1 MKKRLLGILFCII
14 LVIMDVAVVLGAQ
27 GSVNFNE
34 DKKQGEK
41 DKQININVSI
51 KGDED
56 LGTYYVQLGYDSRY
70 MEYVS
75 GAETGGNGLVVLK
88 GTATGKEIKYALTFN
103 CISGGSTELN
113 VKAAKITTKASG
125 NTEEVELDI
134 SHKVD
139 ISIAGEVTVTDD
151 DKGNEEIP
159 VCGATVELNGSKFYI
174 VDLSQYIP
182 KEATWNYTLV
192 NGTINGTKLTY
203 MVDSDNTVKF
213 LYLTDDFVNCHLYAV
228 GADDGLLYKCNVFVG
243 GDKKFYL
250 TNAKVSNNWPEDMT
264 LDQINRQAIY
274 AVMDEEGHV
283 GFYHLTD
290 NGALVNWDSESGAG
304 ARTRSVYKWI
314 FIISGGI
321 LLIIIGIALL
331 RALTTPK
338 EKHESASRETIEIQ
352 TINLE
357 DEQDEDLVV
366 EKVPRPSDVVI
377 NVSNVTMKFKI
388 SNSNASGLKEY
399 FIQLIT
405 KKINYRELFALDNIS
420 FKVKKGDVV
429 GIIGSN
435 GSGKSTLLR
444 IISGALVPTM
454 GKVKVDRRKLQILT
468 LGTGFDM
475 ELTARENIYL
485 NGAIIG
491 LSKEFIDA
499 NFESIVQYAELEGFV
514 DEKVKNFSSGMVSRL
529 GFAIATA
536 GEVAEILILD
546 EVLSVGDE
554 HFRKKSL
561 KKIKEMIHSGATVL
575 MVSHSMQN
583 IIENCNKVVWIEK
596 GKLMMVGEARE
607 VCEAYRASIQE

>member
-1 MKKRLLGILFCII
+1 MKKRILGFVLCLLFVLMN
-14 LVIMDVAVVLGAQ
+14 LTVVLGAE
-27 GSVNFNE
+27 GSVSFDESN
-34 DKKQGEK
+34 KQSNK
-41 DKQININVSI
+41 DEQISFDVNIQ
-51 KGDED
+51 GDVE

-70 MEYVS
+70 LEYVS

-88 GTATGKEIKYALTFN
+88 GTATGKEIKYTVTFK
-103 CISGGSTELN
+103 CLSGGSTELN
-113 VKAAKITTKASG
+113 VKAAKITTKGSD
-125 NTEEVELDI
+125 NEEVVLDL
-134 SHKVD
+134 SHKVEVA
-139 ISIAGEVTVTDD
+139 IAGEVIVTDD
-151 DKGNEEIP
+151 DKGNVEIP

-182 KEATWNYTLV
+182 KEATWKYTLV
-192 NGTINGTKLTY
+192 NGTINGNKLTY
-203 MVDSDNTVKF
+203 MVDSENTVKF
-213 LYLTDDFVNCHLYAV
+213 IYLTDDFVNCYLYAV

-243 GDKKFYL
+243 NETKFYL
-250 TNAKVSNNWPEDMT
+250 TNAKVSNSWPEDLT
-264 LDQINRQAIY
+264 LDQINSQAIY
-274 AVMDEEGHV
+274 AVMDEDGHV
-283 GFYHLTD
+283 GFYHLTED
-290 NGALVNWDSESGAG
+290 GALVNWDSETG
-304 ARTRSVYKWI
+304 ARTRIVYKWI
-314 FIISGGI
+314 FIISGGVI
-321 LLIIIGIALL
+321 LLIIGVALL
-331 RALTTPK
+331 RTLSAPK
-338 EKHESASRETIEIQ
+338 ETPAATTRETIEIQ
-352 TINLE
+352 KIDLE
-357 DEQDEDLVV
+357 EAEELIV

-377 NVSNVTMKFKI
+377 NVANVTMKFRV

-399 FIQLIT
+399 FIQLI
-405 KKINYRELFALDNIS
+405 KRKINYRELIALDNVS

-444 IISGALVPTM
+444 IISGALIPTM

-499 NFESIVQYAELEGFV
+499 NFDSIIEYAELEGFV

-536 GEVAEILILD
+536 GEVSEILILD

-561 KKIKEMIHSGATVL
+561 AKVKEMIHSGSTVL
-575 MVSHSMQN
+575 MVSHSMQS
-583 IIENCNKVVWIEK
+583 IMENCNKVVWIEK
-596 GKLMMVGEARE
+596 GKLMMVGEAKE
-607 VCEAYRASIQE
+607 VCTAYMESVK

>member
-1 MKKRLLGILFCII
+1 MKKKI
-14 LVIMDVAVVLGAQ
+14 LVIILCIVMVLMDISVVLGAQ
-27 GSVNFNE
+27 GNVNFDEN
-34 DKKQGEK
+34 KKQGEK
-41 DKQININVSI
+41 DKQINIDVSI
-51 KGDED
+51 KADED

-88 GTATGKEIKYALTFN
+88 GTATGKNIKYSLTFN
-103 CISGGSTELN
+103 CKSGGSTEVY

-125 NTEEVELDI
+125 NQEEVVLDLTQ
-134 SHKVD
+134 KVEV
-139 ISIAGEVTVTDD
+139 SIAGEVTVTDD

-159 VCGATVELNGSKFYI
+159 VCGATVELNGSKLYI

-250 TNAKVSNNWPEDMT
+250 TNAKASNNWPEDMT

-274 AVMDEEGHV
+274 AVMDEEGYV

-314 FIISGGI
+314 FIISGVVV
-321 LLIIIGIALL
+321 LLIIGIALL
-331 RALTTPK
+331 RTLSTPK
-338 EKHESASRETIEIQ
+338 DNPNVASRETIEIQ
-352 TINLE
+352 TIDLE
-357 DEQDEDLVV
+357 EEEELIV

-377 NVSNVTMKFKI
+377 NVSNVTMKFRV

-399 FIQLIT
+399 FIQML
-405 KKINYRELFALDNIS
+405 KRKINYRELVALDNIS

-491 LSKEFIDA
+491 LTKEFIDEH
-499 NFESIVQYAELEGFV
+499 FDSIIEYAELEGFV

-536 GEVAEILILD
+536 GEVSDILILD

-561 KKIKEMIHSGATVL
+561 AKVKEMMHSGSTVL
-575 MVSHSMQN
+575 MVSHSMRN
-583 IIENCNKVVWIEK
+583 IIENCNKVIWIEK
-596 GKLMMVGEARE
+596 GKLMMIGEPKE
-607 VCEAYRASIQE
+607 VCIAYRNSIK

>member
-1 MKKRLLGILFCII
+1 MKKKILGLLLCLLIVL
-14 LVIMDVAVVLGAQ
+14 MDITMVLGAE
-27 GSVNFNE
+27 GSVSFDEN
-34 DKKQGEK
+34 KKQSEK
-41 DKQININVSI
+41 DKQVNVDVNI
-51 KGDED
+51 KGDEE

-75 GAETGGNGLVVLK
+75 GAETGGNGLIVLK
-88 GTATGKEIKYALTFN
+88 GTATGKNIKYSLTFN
-103 CISGGSTELN
+103 CLSGGSTEVY

-125 NTEEVELDI
+125 NTEEVVLDL
-134 SHKVD
+134 SNKVE
-139 ISIAGEVTVTDD
+139 ISIAGEVTVTDS

-182 KEATWNYTLV
+182 KEADWNYTLV

-203 MVDSDNTVKF
+203 MVDSENTVKF

-243 GDKKFYL
+243 ENKKFYL
-250 TNAKVSNNWPEDMT
+250 TNAKASNSWPEDMT

-274 AVMDEEGHV
+274 AVMDEDGHV
-283 GFYHLTD
+283 GFYHMTED
-290 NGALVNWDSESGAG
+290 GALINWDAESGIG
-304 ARTRSVYKWI
+304 AQTRIVYKWI
-314 FIISGGI
+314 FIFSGAVI
-321 LLIIIGIALL
+321 LIIIGVALIRTL
-331 RALTTPK
+331 SAPK
-338 EKHESASRETIEIQ
+338 DIPNVASRETIEIQ
-352 TINLE
+352 TIDLE
-357 DEQDEDLVV
+357 EEEELIV

-377 NVSNVTMKFKI
+377 NVSNVTMKFRV
-388 SNSNASGLKEY
+388 SNSNASGIKEY
-399 FIQLIT
+399 FIQFLK
-405 KKINYRELFALDNIS
+405 KKINYRELVALDNIS
-420 FKVKKGDVV
+420 FKIKKGDIV

-491 LSKEFIDA
+491 LSKEFIDSH
-499 NFESIVQYAELEGFV
+499 FDSIIEYAELQDFV

-536 GEVAEILILD
+536 GEVADILILD

-554 HFRKKSL
+554 HFRKKSFA
-561 KKIKEMIHSGATVL
+561 KVQEMMHSGSTVL
-575 MVSHSMQN
+575 MVSHSLRN
-583 IIENCNKVVWIEK
+583 ILQNCNKVIWIEK
-596 GKLMMVGEARE
+596 GKMMMMGNPRE
-607 VCEAYRASIQE
+607 VCIAYKKSIQ

>member
-1 MKKRLLGILFCII
+1 
-14 LVIMDVAVVLGAQ
+14 MDITVVLGAQ
-27 GSVNFNE
+27 GSVSFNE
-34 DKKQGEK
+34 NKKQGEK
-41 DKQININVSI
+41 DKQVNIDVSI
-51 KGDED
+51 KADED
-56 LGTYYVQLGYDSRY
+56 MGTYYVQLGYDSRY

-88 GTATGKEIKYALTFN
+88 GTATGKDIKYSLTFN
-103 CISGGSTELN
+103 CISGGSTEVY

-125 NTEEVELDI
+125 SQEEVVLDLTQ
-134 SHKVD
+134 KVD

-159 VCGATVELNGSKFYI
+159 VCGATVELEGSKYYI

-182 KEATWNYTLV
+182 KEADWNYTLV

-203 MVDSDNTVKF
+203 MVDSENTVKF

-228 GADDGLLYKCNVFVG
+228 GADDGLLYKCNLFVG
-243 GDKKFYL
+243 GNRKFYL
-250 TNAKVSNNWPEDMT
+250 TNAIVSNNWPEDMT
-264 LDQINRQAIY
+264 LDQIKRQAIY
-274 AVMDEEGHV
+274 AVMDEAGHV
-283 GFYHLTD
+283 GFYHLTES
-290 NGALVNWDSESGAG
+290 GALVSWDAESGTG
-304 ARTRSVYKWI
+304 ARTRNIYKWI
-314 FIISGGI
+314 FIISGAV
-321 LLIIIGIALL
+321 LLIIIGVALL
-331 RALTTPK
+331 RTLTTPK
-338 EKHESASRETIEIQ
+338 EKQEVASRETIEIQ

-357 DEQDEDLVV
+357 DEEEELVV

-377 NVSNVTMKFKI
+377 QVSNVTMKFKI

-399 FIQLIT
+399 FIQLVT
-405 KKINYRELFALDNIS
+405 KKINYRELFALDNVS

-499 NFESIVQYAELEGFV
+499 NFDSIVQYAELEGFV

-561 KKIKEMIHSGATVL
+561 KRIKEMMHSGATVL

-583 IIENCNKVVWIEK
+583 IMENCNKVVWIEK

-607 VCEAYRASIQE
+607 VCEAYRDSIKE

>member
-1 MKKRLLGILFCII
+1 MKKKILGLMLCLLIVL
-14 LVIMDVAVVLGAQ
+14 MDITVVLGAE
-27 GSVNFNE
+27 GSVSFGEN
-34 DKKQGEK
+34 KKQSEK
-41 DKQININVSI
+41 DKQVNIDVNI
-51 KGDED
+51 KGDEE
-56 LGTYYVQLGYDSRY
+56 LGTYYIQLGYDSRY

-75 GAETGGNGLVVLK
+75 GAETGGNGLIVLK
-88 GTATGKEIKYALTFN
+88 GTATGKNIKYSLTFN
-103 CISGGSTELN
+103 CLSGGSTEVY

-125 NTEEVELDI
+125 NSEEVVMDL
-134 SHKVD
+134 SNKVE
-139 ISIAGEVTVTDD
+139 ISIAGEVTVTDS

-182 KEATWNYTLV
+182 KEADWNYTLV

-203 MVDSDNTVKF
+203 MVDSENTVKF

-243 GDKKFYL
+243 GNKKFYL
-250 TNAKVSNNWPEDMT
+250 TNAKASNSWPEDMT

-283 GFYHLTD
+283 GFYHMTED
-290 NGALVNWDSESGAG
+290 GALINWDAESGIG
-304 ARTRSVYKWI
+304 ARTRTVYKWI
-314 FIISGGI
+314 FIFTGAVI
-321 LLIIIGIALL
+321 LIIIGVALIRTL
-331 RALTTPK
+331 SAPK
-338 EKHESASRETIEIQ
+338 EIKTAATRETIEIQ
-352 TINLE
+352 TIDLE
-357 DEQDEDLVV
+357 EEEELIV

-377 NVSNVTMKFKI
+377 NVSNVTMKFKV
-388 SNSNASGLKEY
+388 SNSNASGIKEY
-399 FIQLIT
+399 FIQFLK
-405 KKINYRELFALDNIS
+405 KKINFRELIALDNIS
-420 FKVKKGDVV
+420 FKIKKGDIV

-491 LSKEFIDA
+491 LSKEFIDSH
-499 NFESIVQYAELEGFV
+499 FDSIIEYAELQDFV

-536 GEVAEILILD
+536 GEVADILILD

-554 HFRKKSL
+554 HFRKKSFA
-561 KKIKEMIHSGATVL
+561 KVQEMMHSGSTVL
-575 MVSHSMQN
+575 MVSHSLRN
-583 IIENCNKVVWIEK
+583 ILENCNKVIWIEK
-596 GKLMMVGEARE
+596 GKMMMMGDPKE
-607 VCEAYRASIQE
+607 VCMAYKKSIQ

>member
-1 MKKRLLGILFCII
+1 MKKRFLGLIICLLLI
-14 LVIMDVAVVLGAQ
+14 VMNVVPVFAAT
-27 GSVNFNE
+27 GSVKF
-34 DKKQGEK
+34 DDSSKQGNKGEQVK
-41 DKQININVSI
+41 VDVNI
-51 KGDED
+51 KGDEE
-56 LGTYYVQLGYDSRY
+56 LGTYYIQLGYDSRY

-75 GAETGGNGLVVLK
+75 GAETGGNGLIVLK
-88 GTATGKEIKYALTFN
+88 GTATGTDIKYSLVFK
-103 CISGGSTELN
+103 CLSGGTTDVY
-113 VKAAKITTKASG
+113 VKAAKVTTKAS
-125 NTEEVELDI
+125 NSKEEAVMDI

-139 ISIAGEVTVTDD
+139 IQISGEVTVTDED
-151 DKGNEEIP
+151 AGNEEIP
-159 VCGATVELNGSKFYI
+159 ICGATLEISGTKYYV
-174 VDLSQYIP
+174 VDLGQYIP
-182 KEATWNYTLV
+182 KEADWSYTLV
-192 NGTINGTKLTY
+192 NGTINGNKLTY
-203 MVDSDNTVKF
+203 MVDSENSIKF

-228 GADDGLLYKCNVFVG
+228 GADDGMLYKCNVFVG

-250 TNAKVSNNWPEDMT
+250 ANAKVSNAWPEELT
-264 LDQINRQAIY
+264 LDAINRQAVY
-274 AVMDEEGHV
+274 AVMDEDGHV

-290 NGALVNWDSESGAG
+290 DGSLIKWDPDNASGTN
-304 ARTRSVYKWI
+304 TRRVYTWI

-321 LLIIIGIALL
+321 LLIIIGTALV
-331 RALTTPK
+331 RTLTAPK
-338 EKHESASRETIEIQ
+338 DKDEITSRETIEIQ
-352 TINLE
+352 TVDLE
-357 DEQDEDLVV
+357 EEEEELIV

-377 NVSNVTMKFKI
+377 NVSNVTMKFRI

-405 KKINYRELFALDNIS
+405 RKINYRELYALDNVS
-420 FKVKKGDVV
+420 FTVKKGDVV

-444 IISGALVPTM
+444 IISGALSPTM
-454 GKVKVDRRKLQILT
+454 GRVKVDRRKLQILT

-491 LSKEFIDA
+491 LTKEFIDE
-499 NFESIVQYAELEGFV
+499 NFDRIIEFAELQGFV

-554 HFRKKSL
+554 SFRKKSL
-561 KKIKEMIHSGATVL
+561 ARIKEMMHSGSTVL

-596 GKLMMVGEARE
+596 GKLMMVGEAKE
-607 VCEAYRASIQE
+607 VCDAYRASIK

>member
-1 MKKRLLGILFCII
+1 MKKKILGFVLCLLFVLMN
-14 LVIMDVAVVLGAQ
+14 LAVVLGAE
-27 GSVNFNE
+27 GSVSF
-34 DKKQGEK
+34 
-41 DKQININVSI
+41 
-51 KGDED
+51 DED
-56 LGTYYVQLGYDSRY
+56 NKQSNKDEQISFDVNIQGDVELGTYYVQLGYDSRY
-70 MEYVS
+70 LEYVS

-88 GTATGKEIKYALTFN
+88 GTATGKEVKYTVTFN
-103 CISGGSTELN
+103 CLSGGTTELN

-125 NTEEVELDI
+125 NTEEVVLDI
-134 SHKVD
+134 TDKVEV
-139 ISIAGEVTVTDD
+139 SIAGEVTVTDD

-182 KEATWNYTLV
+182 QEATWKYTLV
-192 NGTINGTKLTY
+192 NGTINGNKLTY
-203 MVDSDNTVKF
+203 MVDSENTVKF

-243 GDKKFYL
+243 NETKFYL
-250 TNAKVSNNWPEDMT
+250 TNAKVSNSWPEDLT
-264 LDQINRQAIY
+264 LDQINSQAIY
-274 AVMDEEGHV
+274 AVMDEDGHV
-283 GFYHLTD
+283 GFYHLTED
-290 NGALVNWDSESGAG
+290 GALVNWDSETG
-304 ARTRSVYKWI
+304 ARTRIVYKWI
-314 FIISGGI
+314 FIISGGVI
-321 LLIIIGIALL
+321 LLIIGVALL
-331 RALTTPK
+331 RTLSAPK
-338 EKHESASRETIEIQ
+338 ETPAATTRETIEIQ
-352 TINLE
+352 KIDLE
-357 DEQDEDLVV
+357 EAEELIV

-377 NVSNVTMKFKI
+377 NVANVTMKFRV
-388 SNSNASGLKEY
+388 SNSSASGLKEY
-399 FIQLIT
+399 FIQLI
-405 KKINYRELFALDNIS
+405 KRKINYRELIALDNVS

-444 IISGALVPTM
+444 IISGALIPTM

-499 NFESIVQYAELEGFV
+499 NFDSIIEYAELEGFV

-536 GEVAEILILD
+536 GEVSDILILD

-561 KKIKEMIHSGATVL
+561 AKVKEMIHSGSTVL
-575 MVSHSMQN
+575 MVSHSMQS
-583 IIENCNKVVWIEK
+583 IMENCNKVVWIEK
-596 GKLMMVGEARE
+596 GKLMMVGEAKE
-607 VCEAYRASIQE
+607 VCTAYLESIK

>member
-1 MKKRLLGILFCII
+1 MKKKIFGIVLCI
-14 LVIMDVAVVLGAQ
+14 LMVLMDLTVVLGAQ
-27 GSVNFNE
+27 GSVNFDEN
-34 DKKQGEK
+34 KMQSEK
-41 DKQININVSI
+41 DKQINIDVSI

-75 GAETGGNGLVVLK
+75 GAEAGGNGLVVLK
-88 GTATGKEIKYALTFN
+88 GTATGKEIKYSISFN

-113 VKAAKITTKASG
+113 VKAAKVTTKASG
-125 NTEEVELDI
+125 NESEVEIDI
-134 SHKVD
+134 SQKVD

-182 KEATWNYTLV
+182 KEADWNYTLV

-203 MVDSDNTVKF
+203 MVDSENTVKF
-213 LYLTDDFVNCHLYAV
+213 LYLTDDFVNCQLYAV
-228 GADDGLLYKCNVFVG
+228 GADDGLLYKCNVFIG
-243 GDKKFYL
+243 SEKKFYL
-250 TNAKVSNNWPEDMT
+250 TNAKVSNSWPEEMT

-274 AVMDEEGHV
+274 AVMDEEGRV

-290 NGALVNWDSESGAG
+290 NGALINWDAESGAG
-304 ARTRSVYKWI
+304 ALSRTVYMWI
-314 FIISGGI
+314 FIISGAVV
-321 LLIIIGIALL
+321 LLIIGIALL
-331 RALTTPK
+331 RTLSAPK
-338 EKHESASRETIEIQ
+338 EVTNVASRETIEIQ
-352 TINLE
+352 TIDLE
-357 DEQDEDLVV
+357 EEEELIV
-366 EKVPRPSDVVI
+366 EKVPHPSDVVI
-377 NVSNVTMKFKI
+377 NVSNVTMKFRV

-399 FIQLIT
+399 FIQLLT
-405 KKINYRELFALDNIS
+405 RKINFREFCALDNIS
-420 FKVKKGDVV
+420 FKINKGDVV

-444 IISGALVPTM
+444 IISGALIPTM

-491 LSKEFIDA
+491 LTKEFIDEH
-499 NFESIVQYAELEGFV
+499 FDSIIEYAELEGFV

-536 GEVAEILILD
+536 GEVSEILILD

-554 HFRKKSL
+554 RFRKKSL
-561 KKIKEMIHSGATVL
+561 AKVKEMIHSGSTVL
-575 MVSHSMQN
+575 MVSHSMQS
-583 IIENCNKVVWIEK
+583 IMENCNKVVWIEK
-596 GKLMMVGEARE
+596 GKLMMVGEAKE
-607 VCEAYRASIQE
+607 VCEAYRASIK

>member
-1 MKKRLLGILFCII
+1 MKKRFLGLIICLLLI
-14 LVIMDVAVVLGAQ
+14 VMNAVPVFAAT
-27 GSVNFNE
+27 GSVKF
-34 DKKQGEK
+34 DDSSKQGNKGEQVK
-41 DKQININVSI
+41 VDVNI
-51 KGDED
+51 KGDEE
-56 LGTYYVQLGYDSRY
+56 LGTYYIQLGYDSRY

-75 GAETGGNGLVVLK
+75 GAETGGNGLIVLK
-88 GTATGKEIKYALTFN
+88 GTATGTDIKYSLVFK
-103 CISGGSTELN
+103 CLSGGTTDVY
-113 VKAAKITTKASG
+113 VKAAKVTTKAS
-125 NTEEVELDI
+125 NSKEEAVMDI

-139 ISIAGEVTVTDD
+139 IQISGEVTVTDD
-151 DKGNEEIP
+151 DAGNEEIP
-159 VCGATVELNGSKFYI
+159 ICGATLEISGTKYYV
-174 VDLSQYIP
+174 VDLGQYIP
-182 KEATWNYTLV
+182 KEADWSYTLV
-192 NGTINGTKLTY
+192 NGTINGNKLTY
-203 MVDSDNTVKF
+203 MVDSENSIEF

-228 GADDGLLYKCNVFVG
+228 GADDGMLYKCNVFVG

-250 TNAKVSNNWPEDMT
+250 ANAKVSNAWPEELT
-264 LDQINRQAIY
+264 LDAINRQAVY
-274 AVMDEEGHV
+274 AVMDEDGHV

-290 NGALVNWDSESGAG
+290 DGSLIKWDPDNASGTN
-304 ARTRSVYKWI
+304 TRRVYTWI

-321 LLIIIGIALL
+321 LLIIIGTALV
-331 RALTTPK
+331 RTLTAPK
-338 EKHESASRETIEIQ
+338 DKDEITSRETIEIQ
-352 TINLE
+352 TVDLE
-357 DEQDEDLVV
+357 EEEEELIV

-377 NVSNVTMKFKI
+377 NVSNVTMKFRI

-405 KKINYRELFALDNIS
+405 RKINYRELYALDNVS
-420 FKVKKGDVV
+420 FTVKKGDVV

-444 IISGALVPTM
+444 IISGALSPTM
-454 GKVKVDRRKLQILT
+454 GRVKVDRRKLQILT

-491 LSKEFIDA
+491 LTKEFIDE
-499 NFESIVQYAELEGFV
+499 NFDRIIEFAELQGFV

-554 HFRKKSL
+554 SFRKKSL
-561 KKIKEMIHSGATVL
+561 ARIKEMMHSGSTVL

-596 GKLMMVGEARE
+596 GKLMMVGEAKE
-607 VCEAYRASIQE
+607 VCDAYRASIK

>member
-1 MKKRLLGILFCII
+1 MKKRLLGLLLCIL
-14 LVIMDVAVVLGAQ
+14 LVLMDITVVLGAQ
-27 GSVNFNE
+27 GSVSFGE

-41 DKQININVSI
+41 DKQINIDVSI

-88 GTATGKEIKYALTFN
+88 GTATGKDIKYSLTFN
-103 CISGGSTELN
+103 CLSGGSTELN
-113 VKAAKITTKASG
+113 VKAAKVTTKASG
-125 NTEEVELDI
+125 NTEEVVLDI
-134 SHKVD
+134 SHKVE

-159 VCGATVELNGSKFYI
+159 VCGATVGINGSKFYI

-182 KEATWNYTLV
+182 KEADWNYTLV
-192 NGTINGTKLTY
+192 NGTINGSKLTY
-203 MVDSDNTVKF
+203 MVDSENTVKF

-243 GDKKFYL
+243 SDKKFYL
-250 TNAKVSNNWPEDMT
+250 TNAKVSNAWPEDMT
-264 LDQINRQAIY
+264 LDQINREAIY
-274 AVMDEEGHV
+274 AVMDEEGHM
-283 GFYHLTD
+283 GFYHLTED
-290 NGALVNWDSESGAG
+290 GALINWDAESGSG
-304 ARTRSVYKWI
+304 ARTRTVYKWI
-314 FIISGGI
+314 FIISGAI
-321 LLIIIGIALL
+321 VLLIIGIALL
-331 RALTTPK
+331 RTLSAPK
-338 EKHESASRETIEIQ
+338 EATNVASRETIEIQ
-352 TINLE
+352 TIDLE
-357 DEQDEDLVV
+357 EEEELIV

-377 NVSNVTMKFKI
+377 NVANVTMKFRV
-388 SNSNASGLKEY
+388 SNSSASGLKEY
-399 FIQLIT
+399 FIQLI
-405 KKINYRELFALDNIS
+405 KRKINYRELLALDNVS

-444 IISGALVPTM
+444 IISGALMPTM
-454 GKVKVDRRKLQILT
+454 GRVKVDRRKLQILT

-491 LSKEFIDA
+491 LTKEFIDEH
-499 NFESIVQYAELEGFV
+499 FDSIIEYAELEGFV
-514 DEKVKNFSSGMVSRL
+514 DEKVKNYSSGMVSRL

-536 GEVAEILILD
+536 GEVSEILILD

-561 KKIKEMIHSGATVL
+561 AKVKEMIHSGSTVL
-575 MVSHSMQN
+575 MVSHSMQS
-583 IIENCNKVVWIEK
+583 IMENCNKVVWIEK
-596 GKLMMVGEARE
+596 GKLMMVGEAKE
-607 VCEAYRASIQE
+607 VCEAYRASIK

>member
-1 MKKRLLGILFCII
+1 MKKRLLGILLCIL
-14 LVIMDVAVVLGAQ
+14 LVVMDVTVVLGAQ
-27 GSVNFNE
+27 GSVNFGE

-75 GAETGGNGLVVLK
+75 GAESGGNGLVVLK
-88 GTATGKEIKYALTFN
+88 GTATGKDIKYSLTFN
-103 CISGGSTELN
+103 CLSGGSTELN
-113 VKAAKITTKASG
+113 VKAAKVTTKSSG
-125 NTEEVELDI
+125 SMEDMVLDI

-159 VCGATVELNGSKFYI
+159 VCGATVEINGSKFYI

-182 KEATWNYTLV
+182 KEADWYYTLV

-203 MVDSDNTVKF
+203 MVDSENTVKF

-243 GDKKFYL
+243 NDKKFYL
-250 TNAKVSNNWPEDMT
+250 TNAKVSNSWPEDMT

-274 AVMDEEGHV
+274 AVMDEDGQI

-290 NGALVNWDSESGAG
+290 SGALINWDAETGTG
-304 ARTRSVYKWI
+304 ARARMVYKWI
-314 FIISGGI
+314 FIISGAVV
-321 LLIIIGIALL
+321 LLIIGIALIRTL
-331 RALTTPK
+331 SIPK
-338 EKHESASRETIEIQ
+338 ESTSAVAMETIEIQ

-357 DEQDEDLVV
+357 EEEELIV
-366 EKVPRPSDVVI
+366 EKIPRPSDVVI
-377 NVSNVTMKFKI
+377 DVSNVTMKFKS
-388 SNSNASGLKEY
+388 SNSNASGLKEF
-399 FIQLIT
+399 FIQLVT
-405 KKINYRELFALDNIS
+405 RKINYKEFCALDNIS
-420 FKVKKGDVV
+420 FKIKKGDVV
-429 GIIGSN
+429 GVIGSN
-435 GSGKSTLLR
+435 GSGKSTILR
-444 IISGALVPTM
+444 IISGALIPTM
-454 GKVKVDRRKLQILT
+454 GRVKVDRRKLQILT

-491 LSKEFIDA
+491 LTKEFIEEHFD
-499 NFESIVQYAELEGFV
+499 SIIEFAELENFV

-536 GEVAEILILD
+536 GEVSDILILD

-561 KKIKEMIHSGATVL
+561 AKVKEMIHSGATVL

-583 IIENCNKVVWIEK
+583 IMENCNKVVWIEK
-596 GKLMMVGEARE
+596 GKLMMVGDAKE
-607 VCEAYRASIQE
+607 VCDAYRASIK